1 MLVLLLGFYVDC
13 SIRAGDHEGKGHTQ
27 KDRLGGALWS
37 RAVGGKREA
46 SVRAGMR
53 KKVQELTM
61 GWLETGQ
68 DTFRLG
74 GVLLAF
80 YFWVYVH
87 VE

>member
-1 MLVLLLGFYVDC
+1 
-13 SIRAGDHEGKGHTQ
+13 
-27 KDRLGGALWS
+27 
-37 RAVGGKREA
+37 
-46 SVRAGMR
+46 MR